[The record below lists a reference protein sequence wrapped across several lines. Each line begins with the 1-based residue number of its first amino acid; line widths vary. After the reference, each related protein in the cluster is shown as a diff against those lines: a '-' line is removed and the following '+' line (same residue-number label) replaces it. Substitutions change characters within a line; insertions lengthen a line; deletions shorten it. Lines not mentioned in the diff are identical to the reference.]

1 MSREYLVHELSQE
14 KQQTNKSHQSELF
27 DDLLLNA
34 QAQGE
39 KKQPNKNSKKQN
51 LLTTRLSLGYLQE
64 GQHQG
69 HLCTNTPNTSNIG
82 CSWIR
87 NSIAIDA
94 VPLSF
99 KSAVMGLAWI
109 SILHLTISENPQV
122 CTFPTGI
129 ACYRLQKKAQ
139 QCRSS

>member
-1 MSREYLVHELSQE
+1 MSHLTCHQLSQE
-14 KQQTNKSHQSELF
+14 KQQTSKSHQSKLF
-27 DDLLLNA
+27 DDLPLNA

-39 KKQPNKNSKKQN
+39 KQTNKNSKKQN
-51 LLTTRLSLGYLQE
+51 LLSTRLSLEYLQE

-87 NSIAIDA
+87 NSVAIDA

-99 KSAVMGLAWI
+99 KSAMMCLAWI
-109 SILHLTISENPQV
+109 SILHLTIPENPQV

-129 ACYRLQKKAQ
+129 ACCRLQKNDQ
-139 QCRSS
+139 QHSSS

>member
-1 MSREYLVHELSQE
+1 MSHLTCHQLSQE
-14 KQQTNKSHQSELF
+14 KQQTSKSHQSKLF

-39 KKQPNKNSKKQN
+39 KQTNKNSKKQN
-51 LLTTRLSLGYLQE
+51 LLSTRLSLEYLQE

-99 KSAVMGLAWI
+99 KSAMMCLAWI
-109 SILHLTISENPQV
+109 SILHLTIPENPQV

-129 ACYRLQKKAQ
+129 ACCRLQKNDQ
-139 QCRSS
+139 QHSSS